1 MNDSNRSNGNPHDS
15 PYGKLTLMTLCAM
28 SLIAGIC
35 RQIPA
40 HADEK
45 SAVVSLADIDLSTT
59 QGVERARARIHRK
72 AGQLCSK
79 VVDPW
84 SLSHQPDYVRCVD
97 SATAAAMQQLNASAM
112 LANAPSDAGS
122 GKR

>member
-1 MNDSNRSNGNPHDS
+1 MNDSNRSNSNPHDS

-45 SAVVSLADIDLSTT
+45 SAVVSLADVDLSTT
-59 QGVERARARIHRK
+59 KGMETARERIHQK
-72 AGQLCSK
+72 ARQLCSK
-79 VVDPW
+79 VVNPW
-84 SLSHQPDYVRCVD
+84 SISHQPDYVLCVD
-97 SATAAAMQQLNASAM
+97 STTAAAMQQVTASAM
-112 LANAPSDAGS
+112 LANAPDAGS
-122 GKR
+122 SKR